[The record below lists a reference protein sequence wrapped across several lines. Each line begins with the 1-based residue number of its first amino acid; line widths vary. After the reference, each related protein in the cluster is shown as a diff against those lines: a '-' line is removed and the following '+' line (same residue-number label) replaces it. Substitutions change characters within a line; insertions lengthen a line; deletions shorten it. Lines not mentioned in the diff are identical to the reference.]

1 MGLFEKLGQ
10 GQQAGQGQPMGQS
23 QMTPEQQFQA
33 MQQDVS
39 RIQADPVGFLKARGY
54 NIPGGMT
61 DPRQITQYMLQ
72 NGMVGTNRLQQVMN
86 MLGVNGR
93 R

>member
-10 GQQAGQGQPMGQS
+10 RQPTGQN

-86 MLGVNGR
+86 ILGVNGR
-93 R
+93 K